1 MTDQAGRNPIR
12 ALFQGTQ
19 APLTGII
26 VVVFIGLSVSTSTFL
41 SAPNLTS
48 VALGASIDLILIA
61 GQTIVI
67 IGGGFDLSV
76 GSIMGLSAVTVGL
89 LIGDGYPWWAAV
101 LVAMVVGVGCGFI
114 NGVLVA
120 YVGVNPLIA
129 TLGTLFAFQGLA
141 LVVTAS
147 ETVYASG
154 TPLVDAFGQARW
166 WGLPAPVWLAVLI
179 VAIGTLVM
187 KRGKF
192 GRNVFLMGGNRDA
205 AYLVGVRVQRVE
217 LSTYVVSGLLAGVAG
232 VLAIARVGTADA
244 ATGSNEALPVI
255 AAVVLGG
262 ASLAGGKGSII
273 GAALG
278 VLLIGL
284 VRNAVV
290 LLNVP
295 VFWQQLLV
303 GLVLII
309 AVASNV
315 FSEKLRHRVL
325 VRQQLDKANGKPASQ
340 PATQSA
346 VDNTQEH

>member
-1 MTDQAGRNPIR
+1 MSEQGRRNPVQ
-12 ALFQGTQ
+12 ALLRGSQV
-19 APLTGII
+19 PLSGII
-26 VVVFIGLSVSTSTFL
+26 VILFIGLSVSTSTFL
-41 SAPNLTS
+41 SAPNLSS
-48 VALGASIDLILIA
+48 VALGAAIDLILIV

-76 GSIMGLSAVTVGL
+76 GSTMGLSAVTVGL
-89 LIGDGYPWWAAV
+89 LIGNGVPWWVAV
-101 LVAMVVGVGCGFI
+101 LAALGVGLACGLV
-114 NGVLVA
+114 NGLLVA

-129 TLGTLFAFQGLA
+129 TLGTLFVFQGLS

-154 TPLVDAFGQARW
+154 TPLVDSIGQATW
-166 WGLPAPVWLAVLI
+166 FGLPAPVWFAVVT
-179 VAIGTLVM
+179 VAVGTVVM
-187 KRGKF
+187 RRGRF

-217 LSTYVVSGLLAGVAG
+217 LYTYLVSGLVAGLAG

-244 ATGSNEALPVI
+244 ATGANEALPVI

-325 VRQQLDKANGKPASQ
+325 VRRQLGRVGVP
-340 PATQSA
+340 SA
-346 VDNTQEH
+346 PPPVSDHPGAL